1 MRWQKITLQLLY
13 VAAAIAFVA
22 LIYSNW
28 RLRREYDATQ
38 AQLAALSARAI
49 VPFRAGDV
57 VPRLDLV
64 DRSGRRVT
72 ITPPDWK
79 DTSYV
84 VLVLPDCAPCHEQI
98 TAAKDGNLQNVVL
111 VSLVGREAA
120 ARGLD
125 EVSGNLTL
133 YFVTPET
140 AARLRHRIDGAP
152 RVLRVAAGG
161 KITATCHTMAGCGGA
176 TCKSCDLPS
185 T

>member
-13 VAAAIAFVA
+13 AAAAIAFVA

-38 AQLAALSARAI
+38 AQLAALSERAI

-57 VPRLDLV
+57 MPLLDLV
-64 DRSGRRVT
+64 DRSGRPVR

-79 DTSYV
+79 DASFV
-84 VLVLPDCAPCHEQI
+84 AFVLPNCPPCHDQI
-98 TAAKDGNLQNVVL
+98 TAARDGKLRNVVL
-111 VSLVGREAA
+111 VSLAGREAA
-120 ARGLD
+120 AKDLED
-125 EVSGNLTL
+125 ASGDLTL
-133 YFVTPET
+133 YFVTPAT
-140 AARLRHRIDGAP
+140 AAHLRHRMNGFP
-152 RVLRVAAGG
+152 QVLRVAAGG
-161 KITATCHTMAGCGGA
+161 KIAATCHTMAGCGAA